1 MSSNDPTAPGVQ
13 YLTIDPEYSG
23 QRIDN
28 FLLRILKGVPKS
40 YIYRIVRKGEVRIN
54 KGRIKADYRLQ
65 SGDQL
70 RIPPLRMAT
79 QAPPTKPGKWVLES
93 LANAILYEDNG
104 LLVIN
109 KPSGIA
115 VHGGSGIN
123 YGVIEALRELRPQE
137 KGLELVHRIDRD
149 TSGCLMLAKRR
160 SALRGYHQQLQQ
172 GEIEKRYLAMI
183 TGNWGGEQRRRV
195 DAPLQKN
202 TLRSGERVVR
212 VDPEGKHA
220 LTLFQ
225 VVESFSQ
232 VTLVEALL
240 RTGRTHQIRVHLAH
254 LGTPILGDEKYGT
267 PASDALSKEI
277 GLKRLALHAASL
289 TLPRPDQ
296 PPLRIEAPLDP
307 ALRDTLKKLR
317 EL

>member
-183 TGNWGGEQRRRV
+183 AGNWGGEQRRRV

>member
-183 TGNWGGEQRRRV
+183 AGNWGGEQRRRV

-225 VVESFSQ
+225 VVESFPQ

-296 PPLRIEAPLDP
+296 SPLRIEAPLDP

>member
-183 TGNWGGEQRRRV
+183 AGNWGGEQRRRV

-296 PPLRIEAPLDP
+296 SPLRIEAPLDP

>member
-183 TGNWGGEQRRRV
+183 AGNWGGEQRRRV

-296 PPLRIEAPLDP
+296 SPLRIEAPLDP

-317 EL
+317 DL

>member
-183 TGNWGGEQRRRV
+183 AGNWGGEQRRRV

-317 EL
+317 DL